1 MHFKKR
7 SKKKKKRT
15 PEWSKITTKFWF
27 HILEKKKMPPSKG
40 SLLGGSIGWWSRDNL
55 SRDQIDHVNDGRG
68 WEAQGQRGQ
77 RVQVSIMT
85 FSAYRQARAWVLF
98 QQLIMT
104 LFLEGMSAQPALFLH
119 WEPNW
124 ARSSITILN
133 STCLIFGS
141 ENP

>member
-55 SRDQIDHVNDGRG
+55 SRDQIDHVNDGRD

-85 FSAYRQARAWVLF
+85 FSAYRQARMGSVPT
-98 QQLIMT
+98 IDYDVIPRGYVCST
-104 LFLEGMSAQPALFLH
+104 STVPALG
-119 WEPNW
+119 
-124 ARSSITILN
+124 T
-133 STCLIFGS
+133 
-141 ENP
+141 